1 MSSEYVT
8 IVEAQDYGDPEKA
21 IHPVNR
27 ILSKSKAKNKT
38 VLEIL
43 VNDAGCKFIPK
54 HNFILD
60 AAGRLI
66 LPGQLMECYAILPG
80 TVRCPVCALSSDWN
94 TILAHLQGDFQKGHK
109 LNTDKTIKLFKD
121 EFWNWSYRNGSWIKD
136 EAI

>member
-1 MSSEYVT
+1 MSESIAIQFGNSEN
-8 IVEAQDYGDPEKA
+8 K
-21 IHPVNR
+21 IHTVNR

-43 VNDAGCKFIPK
+43 IKDAGCKLIPG

-60 AAGRLI
+60 GADRLI
-66 LPGQLMECYAILPG
+66 LPGQILEYYGILPG
-80 TVRCPVCALSSDWN
+80 TQRCPICADSYDWN
-94 TILAHLQGDFQKGHK
+94 TLLAHLQGDFQKGHK

-121 EFWNWSYRNGSWIKD
+121 EFWNWSYRNGSWIKN